1 MSPIRALT
9 IALAALA
16 LGAVNVSASESL
28 ADKRYAELNAAC
40 SAENHPYA
48 GVAETKA
55 KEALAAVTEKDMRNF
70 LADCKRKPASG
81 TRTVRVRERSST
93 AQCIERDAPA
103 RPDTVRC
110 YWQ

>member
-16 LGAVNVSASESL
+16 LGATVVSASESL
-28 ADKRYAELNAAC
+28 ADKRYAELNNAC

-48 GVAETKA
+48 GVPEAKA
-55 KEALAAVTEKDMRNF
+55 KESLAGVTDKDMRNF
-70 LADCKRKPASG
+70 LADCKRKP
-81 TRTVRVRERSST
+81 RTAKNKVRVRERSAT
-93 AQCIERDAPA
+93 AQCIARDAPA

>member
-1 MSPIRALT
+1 MSQIRVLVT
-9 IALAALA
+9 ALAALA
-16 LGAVNVSASESL
+16 LGVTAVSASESL

-40 SAENHPYA
+40 SAQNHPYA
-48 GVAETKA
+48 GVPEA
-55 KEALAAVTEKDMRNF
+55 KVKESLAGVTDKDMQNF

-81 TRTVRVRERSST
+81 TRTVRVHKRSAT

-110 YWQ
+110 YWH